1 MAFAKTVATHVSNQT
16 VAKATEYAL
25 SSITATDM
33 STAIGAADVEG
44 VCTYHSSATAGA
56 IVRVY
61 ASSDNSNWGSSP
73 VDQFTMPF
81 KANTTKRWSK
91 TIIPSAKY
99 LKCTIYNSD
108 AAQNITASY
117 VYLTYQTGP

>member
-25 SSITATDM
+25 ASITATDC
-33 STAIGAADVEG
+33 TAALIADVEG
-44 VCTYHSSATAGA
+44 VCKFHASATAGA
-56 IVRVY
+56 VVRVY

-73 VDQFTMPF
+73 VDSFTMPF
-81 KANTTKRWSK
+81 AAGTTKRWSK

-108 AAQNITASY
+108 AAQDITAAY